1 MRNKEP
7 VQPDN
12 LLVSDQPAETIVGAS
27 LKVQGDLKSD
37 GDIRIDGEVQGS
49 IITKGSVFIGQQASV
64 EASIQAGSAQ
74 ICGKVAGDI
83 SVSKKLELQP
93 SARLKGN
100 ISAAEL
106 VIQQGAQFNG
116 SSSMTGA
123 EALDKITTTL
133 STTKQTALAT

>member
-7 VQPDN
+7 AQPEKIAP
-12 LLVSDQPAETIVGAS
+12 LEQPAETIVGAS

-37 GDIRIDGEVQGS
+37 GDIRIEGEVQGS
-49 IITKGSVFIGQQASV
+49 IITKGNVFIGGQASV
-64 EASIQAGSAQ
+64 EATIQAGSAQ
-74 ICGKVAGDI
+74 IAGKVMGDV
-83 SVSKKLELQP
+83 SVSKRLELQS

-123 EALDKITTTL
+123 EALDKITTTVNA
-133 STTKQTALAT
+133 TKEAALAT